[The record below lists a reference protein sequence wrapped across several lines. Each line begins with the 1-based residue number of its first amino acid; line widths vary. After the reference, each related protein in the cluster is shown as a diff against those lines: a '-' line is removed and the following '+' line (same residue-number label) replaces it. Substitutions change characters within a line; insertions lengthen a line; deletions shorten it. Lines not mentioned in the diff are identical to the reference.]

1 MKTFRYGMLAPFIAV
16 FVIAIG
22 FPLMY
27 ATYLSFVDKKLTSR
41 ASPGF
46 VGTDNYAAAFDG
58 RFLSSAWITV
68 FYVVVAVAVEF
79 VLALLIA
86 LALHRQRWMKDLTR
100 SVLLIP
106 MFITPIAVA
115 LVFRFLLNSQLGAI
129 PRALSSV
136 GIDVDFFGSGT
147 ALYTLIAIDVWQ
159 WTPFLVL
166 LILAGLE
173 AMPKQPLEAA
183 QVDGAGGIYTLFHVI
198 LPLLSPVLT
207 VAVMLRALDAM
218 KVFEYVY
225 ATTRGGPGTETET
238 LQYLMYQTGIQFFR
252 LGEASAMAC
261 LVLAFVLAVIFVIY
275 RRMERLSS

>member
-1 MKTFRYGMLAPFIAV
+1 MLVPFVSV

-22 FPLMY
+22 FPLLY
-27 ATYLSFVDKKLTSR
+27 AVYLSFVDKKLTSR
-41 ASPGF
+41 QTPAFTG
-46 VGTDNYAAAFDG
+46 VDNYTKAFG
-58 RFLSSAWITV
+58 GHFLGSVGVTLT
-68 FYVVVAVAVEF
+68 YVVVAVLIELL
-79 VLALLIA
+79 LALLIA

-106 MFITPIAVA
+106 MFVTPIAVA

-129 PRALSSV
+129 PRTLHV
-136 GIDVDFFGSGT
+136 FGIDIDFFGSGT
-147 ALYTLIAIDVWQ
+147 ALFTLIAIDVWQ

-173 AMPKQPLEAA
+173 SMPKQPLEAA
-183 QVDGAGGIYTLFHVI
+183 RVDGASGLYTLLHVT

-207 VAVMLRALDAM
+207 VAVMLRALDAL

-225 ATTRGGPGTETET
+225 ATTRGGPGTQTET

-261 LVLAFVLAVIFVIY
+261 LVLAFVLAVIVVVY
-275 RRMERLSS
+275 RRMERAVR